1 MPVAIPAPAP
11 TIEVH
16 LKGGV
21 KVRIEAGMPEAMIA
35 ATLKA
40 LR

>member
-1 MPVAIPAPAP
+1 V
-11 TIEVH
+11 IEVV
-16 LKGGV
+16 LDRGV
-21 KVRIEAGMPEAMIA
+21 RVRIEAGMPVALVA

>member
-1 MPVAIPAPAP
+1 
-11 TIEVH
+11 VH

-21 KVRIEAGMPEAMIA
+21 KVRIEAGMPQAVIA